1 MAEKGFFEAFRE
13 GWTESSKRKMTPA
26 RLMKTAKSVRALT
39 QRKPEPPYQWI
50 REAKYRGQ
58 DTSLE
63 PKPYAGLWKW
73 LMFADQN
80 ATR

>member
-26 RLMKTAKSVRALT
+26 RLMKTAKSVRAFT
-39 QRKPEPPYQWI
+39 QTKPEPPYQWI

-63 PKPYAGLWKW
+63 PKPYTGLWKW
-73 LMFADQN
+73 LMN
-80 ATR
+80 RIK